1 LTAHQ
6 SRSDT
11 ERSDRTRD
19 QTVAQVARTGEGPE
33 EHSGGRREP
42 EVAQRRKAAWSGCD
56 GAALPRPQQPD
67 QTQKPE
73 PKTRA
78 AQSQPTATMAR
89 MAYVSLYRKYR
100 PQTFS
105 EILGQEHVST
115 TLANAITE
123 DRVAHAYLFTG
134 PRGTGKTSTARIL
147 AKALNCEQGPTP
159 NPCGKC
165 DSCIAITQGSSI
177 DVFEMDAA
185 SHSGVDETREILSGV
200 PLATAG
206 GRKKIYVIDEV
217 HMLTTQSFNA
227 LLKTLEEPPDHVIF
241 VLATTEAHKVLPT
254 IVSRT
259 QRFDFRRMPLASLV
273 ELLSDVSKRESI
285 DIDPDAIEVVARHAE
300 GGARDA
306 LSALDQLRSLGGNIT
321 VEHAERLLGERGE
334 DAFVQLFEGIA
345 DADIGSV
352 FTTLDSMISQ
362 GADVRQLALGTLN
375 HARAL
380 MLLKTAPQAED
391 LLDVHAEDR
400 QRLADQ
406 AARFRIGGLLR
417 LLELVG
423 KAITEMRNAP
433 NHRLF
438 LEVALTRSASPATD
452 LTPEGF
458 IGRIERLERRIGL
471 EAGSESAP
479 STHAETSSAQKQERA
494 HVQEATV
501 TPEAE
506 EETPPE
512 VTVDT
517 EQGPKTVTAE
527 QPAATGVDHLG
538 LGHIKDAWPAAMKE
552 VTQRSKR
559 VAAFLKPS
567 HPVAYDSEGL
577 VVEVQSEFHA
587 GQMAKEANSLI
598 LTDALYAALGLKP
611 FLRFAERGAQPLDS
625 EAGSQ
630 SSGEASS
637 DSESDDG
644 GSYADAAEATDVD
657 HDPVELLKKG
667 LDAEVVREVE
677 ES

>member
-1 LTAHQ
+1 
-6 SRSDT
+6 
-11 ERSDRTRD
+11 
-19 QTVAQVARTGEGPE
+19 
-33 EHSGGRREP
+33 
-42 EVAQRRKAAWSGCD
+42 
-56 GAALPRPQQPD
+56 
-67 QTQKPE
+67 
-73 PKTRA
+73 
-78 AQSQPTATMAR
+78 MAR

-115 TLANAITE
+115 TLANAISE

-165 DSCIAITQGSSI
+165 ESCVAIAQGSSI

-206 GRKKIYVIDEV
+206 SRKKIYVIDEV

-273 ELLSDVSKRESI
+273 DLLSDVAKRESI

-306 LSALDQLRSLGGNIT
+306 LSALDQLRSLEGHIT
-321 VEHAERLLGERGE
+321 VDDAERLLGERGE
-334 DAFVQLFEGIA
+334 DAFVQLFDAIA
-345 DADIGSV
+345 DADIGTV
-352 FTTLDSMISQ
+352 FTTLDSMITQ

-406 AARFRIGGLLR
+406 AGNFRIGGLVR

-438 LEVALTRSASPATD
+438 LEVALTRSTSPETD
-452 LTPEGF
+452 LTAEGL

-471 EAGSESAP
+471 EGDSISPAATQAP
-479 STHAETSSAQKQERA
+479 SPSATKSEQPL
-494 HVQEATV
+494 VQEATAP
-501 TPEAE
+501 PEAQADV
-506 EETPPE
+506 TPPE
-512 VTVDT
+512 VTPEPGQASEPVA
-517 EQGPKTVTAE
+517 AE
-527 QPAATGVDHLG
+527 QPAVGAVDHLG
-538 LGHIKDAWPAAMKE
+538 LGHIKDAWSSAMKE
-552 VTQRSKR
+552 VAQRSKR
-559 VAAFLKPS
+559 VAALLKPS
-567 HPVAYDSEGL
+567 QPVAYDSDGL
-577 VVEVQSEFHA
+577 VVEVQSAFHA
-587 GQMAKEANSLI
+587 SQMAKEANSLI

-625 EAGSQ
+625 ETGSQ
-630 SSGEASS
+630 SSGDASS
-637 DSESDDG
+637 GSESEG
-644 GSYADAAEATDVD
+644 GDSYADAAEATDVD

>member
-1 LTAHQ
+1 
-6 SRSDT
+6 
-11 ERSDRTRD
+11 
-19 QTVAQVARTGEGPE
+19 
-33 EHSGGRREP
+33 
-42 EVAQRRKAAWSGCD
+42 
-56 GAALPRPQQPD
+56 
-67 QTQKPE
+67 
-73 PKTRA
+73 
-78 AQSQPTATMAR
+78 MAR

-165 DSCIAITQGSSI
+165 ASCVAITQGSSM

-206 GRKKIYVIDEV
+206 SRKKVYVIDEV

-241 VLATTEAHKVLPT
+241 VLATTEAPKVLPT

-273 ELLSDVSKRESI
+273 DLLSDVAKRESI
-285 DIDPDAIEVVARHAE
+285 DIDPDAVEVVARHAE

-306 LSALDQLRSLGGNIT
+306 LSALDQLRSLEGHIT
-321 VEHAERLLGERGE
+321 VDEAERLLGERGE
-334 DAFVQLFEGIA
+334 DAFVQMFDAIA
-345 DADIGSV
+345 DADIGTV
-352 FTTLDSMISQ
+352 FTTLDSMITQ

-406 AARFRIGGLLR
+406 AGNFRIGGLVR

-438 LEVALTRSASPATD
+438 LEVALTRATSPETD
-452 LTPEGF
+452 LTAEGLL
-458 IGRIERLERRIGL
+458 GRIERLERRIGL
-471 EAGSESAP
+471 EGDSIPPATTQAP
-479 STHAETSSAQKQERA
+479 SPSATKSEQPR
-494 HVQEATV
+494 VREATAPPNAQV
-501 TPEAE
+501 DVAPAEVSTERGQAPEP
-506 EETPPE
+506 TM
-512 VTVDT
+512 
-517 EQGPKTVTAE
+517 AE
-527 QPAATGVDHLG
+527 QPAAGAVDHLG
-538 LGHIKDAWPAAMKE
+538 LGHIKDAWPSAMKE
-552 VTQRSKR
+552 VAQRSKR

-567 HPVAYDSEGL
+567 QPVAYDSEGL
-577 VVEVQSEFHA
+577 VVEVQSAFHA
-587 GQMAKEANSLI
+587 SQMAKEANSLI

-625 EAGSQ
+625 ETGSQ
-630 SSGEASS
+630 SSGDASS
-637 DSESDDG
+637 GSEAEDG
-644 GSYADAAEATDVD
+644 GSYADAAEGVDVD

>member
-1 LTAHQ
+1 
-6 SRSDT
+6 
-11 ERSDRTRD
+11 
-19 QTVAQVARTGEGPE
+19 
-33 EHSGGRREP
+33 
-42 EVAQRRKAAWSGCD
+42 
-56 GAALPRPQQPD
+56 
-67 QTQKPE
+67 
-73 PKTRA
+73 
-78 AQSQPTATMAR
+78 MAR

-165 DSCIAITQGSSI
+165 ASCVAITQGSSM

-206 GRKKIYVIDEV
+206 SRKKVYVIDEV

-273 ELLSDVSKRESI
+273 DLLSDVAKRESI
-285 DIDPDAIEVVARHAE
+285 DIDPDAVEVVARHAE

-306 LSALDQLRSLGGNIT
+306 LSALDQLRSLEGHIT
-321 VEHAERLLGERGE
+321 VDEAERLLGERGE
-334 DAFVQLFEGIA
+334 DAFVQMFDAIA
-345 DADIGSV
+345 DADIGTV
-352 FTTLDSMISQ
+352 FTTLDSMITQ

-406 AARFRIGGLLR
+406 AGNFRIGGLVR

-438 LEVALTRSASPATD
+438 LEVALTRATSPETD
-452 LTPEGF
+452 LTAEGLL
-458 IGRIERLERRIGL
+458 GRIERLERRIGL
-471 EAGSESAP
+471 EGDSIPPATTQAP
-479 STHAETSSAQKQERA
+479 SPSATKSEQPR
-494 HVQEATV
+494 VREATAPPNAQV
-501 TPEAE
+501 DVAPAE
-506 EETPPE
+506 
-512 VTVDT
+512 VST
-517 EQGPKTVTAE
+517 ERGQASEPTMAE
-527 QPAATGVDHLG
+527 PPAAGAVDHLG
-538 LGHIKDAWPAAMKE
+538 LGHIKDAWPSAMKE
-552 VTQRSKR
+552 VAQRSKR

-567 HPVAYDSEGL
+567 QPVAYDSEGL
-577 VVEVQSEFHA
+577 VVEVQSAFHA
-587 GQMAKEANSLI
+587 SQMAKEANSLI

-625 EAGSQ
+625 ETGSQ
-630 SSGEASS
+630 SSGDASS
-637 DSESDDG
+637 GSEAEDG
-644 GSYADAAEATDVD
+644 GSYADAAEGVDVD

>member
-1 LTAHQ
+1 
-6 SRSDT
+6 
-11 ERSDRTRD
+11 
-19 QTVAQVARTGEGPE
+19 
-33 EHSGGRREP
+33 
-42 EVAQRRKAAWSGCD
+42 
-56 GAALPRPQQPD
+56 
-67 QTQKPE
+67 
-73 PKTRA
+73 
-78 AQSQPTATMAR
+78 MAR

-147 AKALNCEQGPTP
+147 AKALNCELGPTP

-165 DSCIAITQGSSI
+165 ESCVAIAQGSSL

-206 GRKKIYVIDEV
+206 GRKKVYVIDEV

-227 LLKTLEEPPDHVIF
+227 LLKTLEEPPDHVLF

-259 QRFDFRRMPLASLV
+259 QRFDFRRMPLSSLV
-273 ELLSDVSKRESI
+273 ELLSDVSKRENI
-285 DIDPDAIEVVARHAE
+285 GIDPDAIEVVARHAE

-306 LSALDQLRSLGGNIT
+306 LSALDQLRSLEGHIT
-321 VEHAERLLGERGE
+321 VEDAERLLGERGE
-334 DAFVQLFEGIA
+334 DEFIQLFDAIA
-345 DADIGSV
+345 GADIGSV
-352 FTTLDSMISQ
+352 FTTLDSMIVQ

-380 MLLKTAPQAED
+380 LLLKTAPQAEG

-400 QRLADQ
+400 QRIADQ
-406 AARFRIGGLLR
+406 AAGFRIGGLLR

-438 LEVALTRSASPATD
+438 LEVALTRSASPETD

-458 IGRIERLERRIGL
+458 VGRIERLERRIGL
-471 EAGSESAP
+471 EEGSSPPSVQVQNPPARTPTPSKEPERVRESA
-479 STHAETSSAQKQERA
+479 A
-494 HVQEATV
+494 
-501 TPEAE
+501 TPEPQAE
-506 EETPPE
+506 EAPSAGPPE
-512 VTVDT
+512 SAEASENVV
-517 EQGPKTVTAE
+517 PE
-527 QPAATGVDHLG
+527 QPAASSVDHLG
-538 LGHIKDAWPAAMKE
+538 LGHIKDAWPSAMKE
-552 VTQRSKR
+552 VAQRSKR

-567 HPVAYDSEGL
+567 QPVAYDSEGL
-577 VVEVQSEFHA
+577 VIEVQSEFHA
-587 GQMAKEANSLI
+587 AQMAKEANSLI
-598 LTDALYAALGLKP
+598 MADALYAALGLKP
-611 FLRFAERGAQPLDS
+611 FLRFAERGAEPLDS
-625 EAGSQ
+625 ETGSQ
-630 SSGEASS
+630 SGGETPSGSEAEG
-637 DSESDDG
+637 D
-644 GSYADAAEATDVD
+644 SYADAAEAVDVD
-657 HDPVELLKKG
+657 HDPVELVKKG